1 MGLLD
6 QVLGDVL
13 GQMGQGG
20 RQAAPAAGGAG
31 TAAGMAGGGALLA
44 MAMQFVSNY
53 PGGLP
58 ALLSQLSGAGY
69 GKQADS
75 WVGTG
80 QNMPISPDV
89 LSQIFGKGQIQD
101 MGRQF
106 GVEDPSV
113 AAGGLA
119 ALLPELVNQLTP
131 QGRMEP
137 QVERASG
144 DELASLLDGLRR
156 NFG

>member
-13 GQMGQGG
+13 GQMGN
-20 RQAAPAAGGAG
+20 AAPQAQ
-31 TAAGMAGGGALLA
+31 TQNAAGMAGGSALLA

-58 ALLSQLSGAGY
+58 ALLSQFTRAGY
-69 GKQADS
+69 GQQADS
-75 WVGTG
+75 WVGKG
-80 QNMPISPDV
+80 QNMPITPDV
-89 LSQIFGKGQIQD
+89 LGQIFGQGQIQQ

-106 GVEDPSV
+106 GVEDGNV

-119 ALLPELVNQLTP
+119 ALLPELINQLTP
-131 QGRMEP
+131 QGQMEP
-137 QVERASG
+137 QLQKASG
-144 DELASLLDGLRR
+144 DELASLMEGLRR

>member
-13 GQMGQGG
+13 GGMNG
-20 RQAAPAAGGAG
+20 QAAPKGGPG
-31 TAAGMAGGGALLA
+31 AAGMAGGSALLA
-44 MAMQFVSNY
+44 MAMQFVANY

-58 ALLSQLSGAGY
+58 ALLAKLSGAGY

-89 LSQIFGKGQIQD
+89 LSQIFGQSQLGSVGK
-101 MGRQF
+101 QF
-106 GVEDPSV
+106 GVDEST

-131 QGRMEP
+131 QGSVEP
-137 QVERASG
+137 RLQQATG
-144 DELASLLDGLRR
+144 DDLGALLESVRR